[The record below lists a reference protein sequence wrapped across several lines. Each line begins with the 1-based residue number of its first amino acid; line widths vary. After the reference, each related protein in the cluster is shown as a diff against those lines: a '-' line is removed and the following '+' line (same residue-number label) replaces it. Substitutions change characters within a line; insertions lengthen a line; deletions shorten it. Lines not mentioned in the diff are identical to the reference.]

1 MRRTIWKYEVMPGV
15 FDLNMP
21 AGARVLSVQV
31 QRGKPYIW
39 ALCCPDNEIE
49 KRRFCALGTGH
60 ACPEDIESARFVGTF
75 QFEDRALV
83 FHLFE
88 AR

>member
-1 MRRTIWKYEVMPGV
+1 VKHTIWKYEIMPGV

-21 AGARVLSVQV
+21 AGARILSVQV
-31 QRGKPYIW
+31 QRGKPYVW

-49 KRRFCALGTGH
+49 KRRLCVVGTGH
-60 ACPEDIESARFVGTF
+60 STPENIENARFVGTF
-75 QFEDRALV
+75 QLNGGELV

-88 AR
+88 AT